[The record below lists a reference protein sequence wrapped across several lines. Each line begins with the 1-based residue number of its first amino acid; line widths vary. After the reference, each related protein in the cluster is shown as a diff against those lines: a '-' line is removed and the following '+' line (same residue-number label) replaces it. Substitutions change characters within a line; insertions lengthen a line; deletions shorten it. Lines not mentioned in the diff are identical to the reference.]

1 MLIMGFLGTDGV
13 VGFLRAI
20 APRLESEGIRA
31 NAILPGV
38 VATNLM
44 TDEEFEHYPPEYF
57 TPLEIVTGTV
67 LQIVDG
73 VDMSDARGRTIQG
86 ADVFGRAV
94 EINMSNIYFRDQPD
108 WCDEA
113 MPHVLAATDR

>member
-1 MLIMGFLGTDGV
+1 M
-13 VGFLRAI
+13 RAV
-20 APRLESEGIRA
+20 APRLASEGIRA

-44 TDEEFEHYPPEYF
+44 TEEDFEHYPPEYF
-57 TPLEIVTGTV
+57 TPLEAVTGTV

-73 VDMSDARGRTIQG
+73 LDMSDAKGRTVRG
-86 ADVFGRAV
+86 ANVYGQAV
-94 EINMSNIYFRDQPD
+94 EINMNSIYFRDQPD

-113 MPHVLAATDR
+113 MSHVLAATER